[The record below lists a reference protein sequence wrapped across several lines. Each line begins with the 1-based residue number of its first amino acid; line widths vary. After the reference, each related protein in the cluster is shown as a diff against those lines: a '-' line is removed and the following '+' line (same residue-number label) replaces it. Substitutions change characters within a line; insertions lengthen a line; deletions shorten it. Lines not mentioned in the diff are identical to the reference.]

1 MKTRILLHG
10 GRLKLK
16 DSRNDSYFCELV
28 KDLSDGDQ
36 VLFIGFARRDESERL
51 EVYEREK
58 GFLLAQTDKAITVI
72 NANYKNLI
80 EQIKAAKVVQI
91 TGGESPEL
99 VKDLLEY
106 ADFLPSLAGKL
117 VGGSSAGAC
126 LFSKY
131 YWYGEEN
138 VVHQGLDMLP
148 IRLVVHYGSSEY
160 KAADGDFEPLRD
172 IASDLEL
179 VTVEECAWVARE
191 VKL

>member
-1 MKTRILLHG
+1 MKTTLLLHG

-16 DSRNDSYFCELV
+16 DSRNNSYFHELV
-28 KDLSDGDQ
+28 KGLEDGDQ
-36 VLFIGFARRDESERL
+36 VLFIGFARRDESDRK

-58 GFLLAQTDKAITVI
+58 GFLLAQTDKSITVI
-72 NANYKNLI
+72 NATYENLI
-80 EQIKAAKVVQI
+80 KQIRAAKVVHI

-99 VKDLLEY
+99 VKDLLKY
-106 ADFLPSLAGKL
+106 PDFLPSLAGKL

-138 VVHQGLDMLP
+138 VVYEGLGVLP

-160 KAADGDFEPLRD
+160 KAAEGDFEALRSVAD
-172 IASDLEL
+172 DLEL
-179 VTVEECAWVARE
+179 VTIEECAWVARE
-191 VKL
+191 VEL